1 MKRSDEVRAAHA
13 PHYDADPPHV
23 CLECDLLRE
32 IADLRQRKAK
42 NNQLAA
48 QLDDARL
55 NIKRLES
62 QNYRLNNRCVELEAS
77 SAMACESP
85 DPKCDC
91 AGCSLARDVG
101 GAT

>member
-13 PHYDADPPHV
+13 LHYDVVPPRV

-32 IADLRQRKAK
+32 
-42 NNQLAA
+42 
-48 QLDDARL
+48 
-55 NIKRLES
+55 IKRLES
-62 QNYRLNNRCVELEAS
+62 QNYRLNNRCVELEAD

-85 DPKCDC
+85 DPECGC

-101 GAT
+101 GST